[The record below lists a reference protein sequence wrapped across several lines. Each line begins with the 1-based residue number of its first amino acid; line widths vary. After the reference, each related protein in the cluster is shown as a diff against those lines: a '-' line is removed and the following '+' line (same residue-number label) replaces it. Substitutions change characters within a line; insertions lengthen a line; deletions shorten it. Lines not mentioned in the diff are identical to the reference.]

1 MLSSP
6 MKDFK
11 SAGSRD
17 AADRKYTQTVGMQ
30 SPFRGVCGNNKSR
43 VSATTNERSH
53 KKPVIKRRI
62 DEIQKLLNG

>member
-1 MLSSP
+1 M
-6 MKDFK
+6 MDFK

-30 SPFRGVCGNNKSR
+30 SRLGECVVITKSR